1 MSKHIRLLAFWLA
14 SVAVISWYWATDPDH
29 GADTIAR
36 LQWLAWMIVAAGPVY
51 LLRRAFFDRA
61 RSKDAY
67 TEAMRGNVGAGL
79 VFLGLA
85 MLTGMLFLAFAARS
99 ANGQTLPAPTMARV
113 QQYLRMLRAEQQTHW
128 PDAPI
133 PAALAAQVEQETC
146 PSLSSPKCWSPR
158 AELKTS
164 REYGFGLG
172 QLTVTPKF
180 DNFAAARSLHAS
192 LRDWQ
197 WADRYDPA
205 RQLRTMVL
213 MDRSPY
219 RSLTDAVPDPAERMA
234 MALSAYNGGLGGVR
248 NDRRLCAQ
256 VRSCDPARWWGH
268 VELHSTKARTASAG
282 YGRSFYAINREYV
295 RNVLKVRLPRY
306 EPLYADGG
314 AK

>member
-1 MSKHIRLLAFWLA
+1 
-14 SVAVISWYWATDPDH
+14 
-29 GADTIAR
+29 
-36 LQWLAWMIVAAGPVY
+36 VY

-85 MLTGMLFLAFAARS
+85 MVVTGMLFLAFAARS
-99 ANGQTLPAPTMARV
+99 ANGQTLPEPTMARV
-113 QQYLRMLRAEQQTHW
+113 QQYLPMLRAEQQAHW

-197 WADRYDPA
+197 WADRLRPRAPA
-205 RQLRTMVL
+205 SHHVL

-234 MALSAYNGGLGGVR
+234 MALSAYNGASAACAMTVACAPRCAAATRPAGG
-248 NDRRLCAQ
+248 AMW
-256 VRSCDPARWWGH
+256 SCTAPRHARHRQATG
-268 VELHSTKARTASAG
+268 VAFTPSTASTCAT
-282 YGRSFYAINREYV
+282 SS
-295 RNVLKVRLPRY
+295 KVRLPRY
-306 EPLYADGG
+306 EPLYSDGG